1 MTSKKNLFSYPS
13 LFIISILISLSLC
26 QNNFTLVENNEID
39 IMITPEN
46 DTTLVPYPLWL
57 NSS

>member
-13 LFIISILISLSLC
+13 LFIISILVSLSLC

-46 DTTLVPYPLWL
+46 DTTLVTYPLWL

>member
-1 MTSKKNLFSYPS
+1 
-13 LFIISILISLSLC
+13 
-26 QNNFTLVENNEID
+26 VENNEID

-46 DTTLVPYPLWL
+46 DTTLVTYPLWL